1 MLLNPD
7 SLDPDKHEVGKQNT
21 QKTERK
27 NMTIALR
34 ASCLHAKCVLLKTRS
49 NARYRLLTRSLWA

>member
-1 MLLNPD
+1 MYSCLSGIILSSLLILWLSMLLNPD

-27 NMTIALR
+27 NMTIAL
-34 ASCLHAKCVLLKTRS
+34 
-49 NARYRLLTRSLWA
+49 